1 MDAGLGVRARVASGL
16 AFACRVAVPRAVTPW
31 PRWTAPV
38 TVCGPAVVAVQVLA
52 VQEPSGLM
60 VKVVYLVRSP
70 SGLP

>member
-1 MDAGLGVRARVASGL
+1 M
-16 AFACRVAVPRAVTPW
+16 
-31 PRWTAPV
+31 PV
-38 TVCGPAVVAVQVLA
+38 TVCGRAVVAVQVLA